1 MRKTSRSLHWP
12 TLLLL
17 SLISL
22 TASGAIKRDNYVYF
36 HKGSDIQSIAVAYA
50 GEYSITGG
58 QPFDTPSWD
67 GNASALK
74 VPAGRKKTS
83 GVANWLLDRSQT
95 ALIYCRTAEGNKPK
109 ELNFAFSAN
118 INIDGTYYSVVIGQG
133 SDGLSHNNWWIGSS
147 SGFHGYPT
155 MMITHDGK
163 YIITAVENESNIF
176 TVSKNYLDRIDWMKN
191 IDDSKSLKDIS
202 IPGTHDACTSNLSK
216 TLIWPVLGLTQCQDF
231 SVGAQLIMG
240 IRSLDV
246 RVKKDGG
253 IYHGSYYCN
262 LTLDR
267 VFWECLNFLKEY
279 PAETIIFTVKNE
291 GSENENSIV
300 QNLLASAIINAGA
313 ENFWTQ
319 DQLPALGQVRGKI
332 VIINRMLHHQGEDDI
347 GIKVNW
353 PDNTAGELTTG
364 TQNTFYI
371 QDKYKKC
378 SPGEKAELVIS
389 SLNSHAR
396 ADYPS
401 FIFSSLA
408 AEFPS
413 LNTPRY
419 YAASINA
426 SLRAYLLQHPELH
439 NTGWLMMDFPSQ
451 NLINLIIQYNFQE
464 VL

>member
-1 MRKTSRSLHWP
+1 MRKTRKPLHCL
-12 TLLLL
+12 TILLL
-17 SLISL
+17 SLISF
-22 TASGAIKRDNYVYF
+22 TALGAIKRDNYVHF
-36 HKGSDIQSIAVAYA
+36 NRSSDIQSLTVSYA
-50 GEYSITGG
+50 GEYSITSG

-67 GNASALK
+67 GNTSVK

-83 GVANWLLDRSQT
+83 GVANWLLARSHT

-109 ELNFAFSAN
+109 ELNFAFTAN
-118 INIDGTYYSVVIGQG
+118 IIINGTIYSAVIGQG

-147 SGFHGYPT
+147 GGFYGYPST
-155 MMITHDGK
+155 MITKDGK

-176 TVSKNYLDRIDWMKN
+176 TVSKNYPPQIDWMKN
-191 IDDSKSLKDIS
+191 VDDNKNLKDIS

-216 TLIWPVLGLTQCQDF
+216 TLVWPVLGLTQCQDF

-240 IRSLDV
+240 VRSLDV

-262 LTLDR
+262 LTLDH

-279 PAETIIFTVKNE
+279 PTETIIFTVKNE
-291 GSENENSIV
+291 GNDEENPIV
-300 QNLLASAIINAGA
+300 QNLLRSAIINEGA
-313 ENFWTQ
+313 EHFWTK
-319 DQLPALGQVRGKI
+319 DQLPTLREVRGKI
-332 VIINRMLHHQGEDDI
+332 VIINRMFHFQSEDDI

-353 PDNTAGELTTG
+353 PDNTVGELTTG

-371 QDKYKKC
+371 QDKYINC
-378 SPGEKAELVIS
+378 SPSEKTEYVIN
-389 SLNSHAR
+389 SLNSYEI
-396 ADYPS
+396 ADYPN

-419 YAASINA
+419 YAASINS
-426 SLRAYLLQHPELH
+426 SLKVYLSGQPDLS

-451 NLINLIIQYNFQE
+451 NLINLIIQYNF
-464 VL
+464 